1 MIGYAKK
8 IEKIIWDSAFDKK
21 KKKPRLKFNPRLA
34 LIWAQMCNFHNHVQ
48 KMEGKWKGKLVQ
60 LNPDFFNLSGRGK
73 LAKLLEGLKNL
84 GLCVTWKGKKVLIE
98 IMGH

>member
-34 LIWAQMCNFHNHVQ
+34 LIGV
-48 KMEGKWKGKLVQ
+48 
-60 LNPDFFNLSGRGK
+60 
-73 LAKLLEGLKNL
+73 
-84 GLCVTWKGKKVLIE
+84 
-98 IMGH
+98 